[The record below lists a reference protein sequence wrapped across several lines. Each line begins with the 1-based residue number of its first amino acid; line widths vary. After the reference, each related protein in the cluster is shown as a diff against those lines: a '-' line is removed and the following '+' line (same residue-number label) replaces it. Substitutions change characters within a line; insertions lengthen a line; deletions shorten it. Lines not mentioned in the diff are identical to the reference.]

1 MVNKWSTSGQREH
14 LPNDPKEQRQAHQ
27 YDKGVKGLK
36 ELLNGDRVRVIPP
49 GTSDPP
55 AVKASVNKQVGPQ
68 SYEMITEDGA
78 VYQRNR
84 RHLRKT

>member
-36 ELLNGDRVRVIPP
+36 ELLNGDRVRVN
-49 GTSDPP
+49 PP